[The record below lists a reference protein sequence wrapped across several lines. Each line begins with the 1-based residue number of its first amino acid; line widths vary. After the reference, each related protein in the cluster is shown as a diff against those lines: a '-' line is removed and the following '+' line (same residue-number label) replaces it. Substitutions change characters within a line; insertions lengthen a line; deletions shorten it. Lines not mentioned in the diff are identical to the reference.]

1 MMIPDDDLSTELVL
15 KIARRAGRLSLP
27 SKRSLHVH
35 DQNKNRHTLNS
46 QWNPKL
52 YAQMLQLFS
61 KLFGFLLTLKYYTI
75 VLFLGR
81 YVSGKKGKMSCHT
94 CFWSLNCFKKISF
107 FNYELP
113 LLRYVYT
120 KSFVFKLKGTKTL
133 KESFWI

>member
-35 DQNKNRHTLNS
+35 DQNKNRHTHSTLCETPYYMLKCYSYFLNFS
-46 QWNPKL
+46 GFFWHWN
-52 YAQMLQLFS
+52 S
-61 KLFGFLLTLKYYTI
+61 NI
-75 VLFLGR
+75 WGR
-81 YVSGKKGKMSCHT
+81 YASGKKGKMSCHT
-94 CFWSLNCFKKISF
+94 CFWSLNCFKKSSF

-113 LLRYVYT
+113 LFRYVYT
-120 KSFVFKLKGTKTL
+120 KLFVFKLKGTKTL